1 MFFRKLFL
9 FVLLVCVSPVFSQ
22 DLSESSSF
30 VKGVPM
36 EIQSLEMAGRL
47 VSYGYQTKSALP
59 LIQAVQIFQ
68 RMNVVDVADST
79 NLDNRFSETRLLSDA
94 TKFADGNKN
103 LLSLIND
110 VCKSTRSA
118 GGLGPLRYY
127 GRLEPGETRY
137 CSTYVTSGKFVQIVV
152 DGQGEG
158 NRTKD
163 AKGEI
168 YSADLQL
175 TVYDGKMRTI
185 AKDHSSGVNCVACF
199 YANDTSNLSIEIK
212 NIGQLPEEYVF
223 YIYK

>member
-1 MFFRKLFL
+1 MSVRPL
-9 FVLLVCVSPVFSQ
+9 VLIISILLSTASLAQEASLAVSAPKQ
-22 DLSESSSF
+22 IPQEAQ
-30 VKGVPM
+30 
-36 EIQSLEMAGRL
+36 ILEMAGRL

-68 RMNVVDVADST
+68 RMNVVDAADST

-103 LLSLIND
+103 LLSLIKD
-110 VCKSTRSA
+110 VSKSTRS
-118 GGLGPLRYY
+118 GGNHGPLRYY

-137 CSTYVTSGKFVQIVV
+137 YSISATSGQFIQIVV

-158 NRTKD
+158 NSTKD
-163 AKGEI
+163 ANGEI

-175 TVYDGKMRTI
+175 TVYDGRMRTI
-185 AKDHSSGVNCVACF
+185 AKDYSGGVNCVACF
-199 YANDTSNLSIEIK
+199 YTNNTSNLSTEIK
-212 NIGQLPEEYVF
+212 NVGQLGEEYIL